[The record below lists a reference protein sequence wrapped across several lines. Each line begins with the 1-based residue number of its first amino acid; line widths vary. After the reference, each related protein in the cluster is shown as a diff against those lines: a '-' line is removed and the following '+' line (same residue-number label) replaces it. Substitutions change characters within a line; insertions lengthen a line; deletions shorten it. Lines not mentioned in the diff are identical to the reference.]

1 MADENANAAAP
12 PAATFEDLA
21 PAAGAA
27 KPGGAVNLELIRDIQ
42 VGLTVELGRTRM
54 LIEEVLALTPGQV
67 IELDKLAGEPLDV
80 LINGKVLAR
89 GEVVVVDDH
98 YGIRIT
104 AIEDPRTRV
113 QALKPERP

>member
-1 MADENANAAAP
+1 MADDNAAAP
-12 PAATFEDLA
+12 AAATFEDLA
-21 PAAGAA
+21 PAAGTA
-27 KPGGAVNLELIRDIQ
+27 KPGAPNLDLIRDIQ

-80 LINGKVLAR
+80 LINGKALAR

-104 AIEDPRTRV
+104 AIEDPRSRV
-113 QALKPERP
+113 QALKP